1 MDKIKLPL
9 SLEQDLILHNYIY
22 ELFLNDIKIINYKK
36 HNITNSFENYLIES
50 LQDDDESIL
59 SINIYYLYHLIL
71 NDKIITNS
79 SLNYLN
85 TKNNDLL
92 AELFG
97 DILNILPLCSQIYLL
112 MERKNHTDLNTKLF
126 VLHKLCKMMY
136 LLGQEIVS
144 LYIKD
149 GEFIKEIRN
158 AYIELIKRQ
167 IRSEIESKMISIHNE
182 LKNIKQFIID
192 KELVVF
198 DIIGDLK
205 KILFNK
211 YYTDKEKDKTNLVK
225 LSLQPFIYWKD
236 NRNNLMSNMN
246 LKFMKKLS
254 GFEKEINELQNIE
267 RISTSLIFFFEYEE
281 FFWKSKANNT
291 ISLNFFMDKDDLMK
305 YSFITKNDDD
315 FKDFLKRYYN
325 YVSLESFIFKKNMKS
340 FFEDSNKNIENLV
353 LLMQHIHKKLPS
365 LIDENLYIIPM
376 KEHKEIEN
384 MLAMKLFEIFSDTIE
399 VN

>member
-1 MDKIKLPL
+1 MDKIKIPL

-50 LQDDDESIL
+50 FQEDDESIL

-71 NDKIITNS
+71 NDKIVTNS

-85 TKNNDLL
+85 AKNNDLL

-112 MERKNHTDLNTKLF
+112 MERKNNTDLNTKLF

-136 LLGQEIVS
+136 LLGQEMVS
-144 LYIKD
+144 LYIKE
-149 GEFIKEIRN
+149 GEFIKEVRN

-167 IRSEIESKMISIHNE
+167 IRSEIENKMITIHNE
-182 LKNIKQFIID
+182 LKSIKQFIID

-205 KILFNK
+205 KVLFTK
-211 YYTDKEKDKTNLVK
+211 YYTDKEKDKTSLVK

-236 NRNNLMSNMN
+236 NRSNLMSNMN

-254 GFEKEINELQNIE
+254 GFEKEINELRNIE
-267 RISTSLIFFFEYEE
+267 KISTSLIFFFEYEE
-281 FFWKSKANNT
+281 FFWKNKSNNT
-291 ISLNFFMDKDDLMK
+291 ISLNFFMDKDDVMK

-340 FFEDSNKNIENLV
+340 FFEDSHKNIGNLV
-353 LLMQHIHKKLPS
+353 LLMQHVHKKLPS

-376 KEHKEIEN
+376 KDHTEIEN

-399 VN
+399 AK